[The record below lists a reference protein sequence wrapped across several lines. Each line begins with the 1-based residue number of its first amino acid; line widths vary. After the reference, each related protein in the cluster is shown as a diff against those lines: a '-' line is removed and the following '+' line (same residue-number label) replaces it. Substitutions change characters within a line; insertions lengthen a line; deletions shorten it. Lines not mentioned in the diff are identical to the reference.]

1 MTTHRDVAGSADG
14 EESAPSRRRS
24 LDEPRAEHLERL
36 PHDLAA
42 HVLCMLPPRARARC
56 AAVCRSWRT
65 LVRELPPSQLWREL
79 DFTRESDP
87 SSQVRLAPSAS
98 VHPRPKRPPRRGGA
112 ALSLN
117 NSRPPTSARARA
129 SARPSPPD
137 RPVLPPNPPSTQVTR
152 EVINAAAGL
161 ARGHLRALR
170 VPGEATVTRA
180 SLVSTV
186 RAHRESL
193 RELHA
198 HASHDGERGWWTPK
212 QVHALVSAASPKF
225 RRLAVDVRSRGVCPA
240 LVSQL
245 QSPVVRVRRLDVRAA
260 SLAPAEKTALFD
272 ATRRLRGRA
281 AEMRRS
287 ASSQSLCDEAE
298 RESLWSL
305 PRSRLVSYS
314 NPDARP
320 DSDSD
325 PDPDALRSVAVS
337 SCGLDGDDA
346 AALAEAVG
354 VDLEDDIAVCS
365 SSAMDLYLSDNPGM
379 GCRGAS
385 ALAPLVARGAVASLD
400 LENCGVGEAGAA
412 ALAEALASPR
422 CALRRLNLS
431 RNFIGSAGVRRIAEG
446 AARGAAARSARP
458 SDGGASLVAL
468 LLGHNAFGCDGA
480 AALAE
485 AAETS
490 DAFAHLEVLDAAMNG
505 VGPAGVAALA
515 RGTLGGTGAPALRE
529 LRLAGN
535 PVGAAGAR
543 ALARACATEDS
554 NLPSPTLETLTL
566 GSARLG
572 VVGAAAVAWAMSR
585 PRGRLARVARLDL
598 SANDIG
604 ECGAALRVTGG
615 EIVGFV
621 DVENVEGDIRR
632 GENTA
637 GNADDTTE
645 NAAQTPTAL
654 SSLADDLASSRSL
667 RRLDLGYNSLGDAG
681 AVAVADA
688 VARAAATQARDQD
701 EDQDERGG
709 GGGASSAGVDLDLQ
723 RNSIGDAGALALAEA
738 LGAAD
743 ALGRRLARVD
753 LRSNAVGE
761 AGLSAL
767 DALVAAGR
775 VASNYMPPRWGPR
788 ERVAETEVEENIVA
802 GGVGG
807 VVAAT
812 A

>member
-1 MTTHRDVAGSADG
+1 M
-14 EESAPSRRRS
+14 
-24 LDEPRAEHLERL
+24 
-36 PHDLAA
+36 
-42 HVLCMLPPRARARC
+42 
-56 AAVCRSWRT
+56 
-65 LVRELPPSQLWREL
+65 
-79 DFTRESDP
+79 TRE
-87 SSQVRLAPSAS
+87 AI
-98 VHPRPKRPPRRGGA
+98 H
-112 ALSLN
+112 
-117 NSRPPTSARARA
+117 
-129 SARPSPPD
+129 
-137 RPVLPPNPPSTQVTR
+137 
-152 EVINAAAGL
+152 AAAGL
-161 ARGHLRALR
+161 ARGHLRVLR

-180 SLVSTV
+180 SLVSIV

-198 HASHDGERGWWTPK
+198 HASRDGERGWWTPK
-212 QVHALVSAASPKF
+212 HVHALVSAASPKF

-240 LVSQL
+240 LLSQL

-260 SLAPAEKTALFD
+260 SLAPAEKMALFD
-272 ATRRLRGRA
+272 AARRLRGRA
-281 AEMRRS
+281 AEMRR
-287 ASSQSLCDEAE
+287 ATSSQSLSEE
-298 RESLWSL
+298 TLRLS
-305 PRSRLVSYS
+305 RSPGVVSRS
-314 NPDARP
+314 NPDP
-320 DSDSD
+320 DRD

-354 VDLEDDIAVCS
+354 VDLEDDVEDDVATSS
-365 SSAMDLYLSDNPGM
+365 SSAMDLDLSDNPGM

-400 LENCGVGEAGAA
+400 LENCGVGESGAE

-431 RNFIGSAGVRRIAEG
+431 RNFIGATGVRRVAEG
-446 AARGAAARSARP
+446 ATRGAAARSARP
-458 SDGGASLVAL
+458 SNAGAPLLAL
-468 LLGHNAFGCDGA
+468 LVSHNAFGCEGA
-480 AALAE
+480 TALAE

-490 DAFAHLEVLDAAMNG
+490 DAFARLEILDATMNG
-505 VGPAGVAALA
+505 IGPAGVAAFA
-515 RGTLGGTGAPALRE
+515 RATLGGSGAPALRE

-543 ALARACATEDS
+543 ALARACATPSGS
-554 NLPSPTLETLTL
+554 NLSPPTLETLTL

-604 ECGAALRVTGG
+604 ECGAAIRVTGG
-615 EIVGFV
+615 EIVGF
-621 DVENVEGDIRR
+621 EGDGGR
-632 GENTA
+632 GDVAAGNADAAAA
-637 GNADDTTE
+637 GNADDAAAG
-645 NAAQTPTAL
+645 NADSPTAL
-654 SSLADDLASSRSL
+654 SSLADDLASARSL

-681 AVAVADA
+681 ALAVAAA
-688 VARAAATQARDQD
+688 VARAAATATRD
-701 EDQDERGG
+701 EDEDERGG
-709 GGGASSAGVDLDLQ
+709 GASSSERGGGASSSERGGGVELDLQ
-723 RNSIGDAGALALAEA
+723 RNSIGNAGALALAEA
-738 LGAAD
+738 LGVAD
-743 ALGRRLARVD
+743 APGRRVARVD

-788 ERVAETEVEENIVA
+788 GRVAETEAEENIA
-802 GGVGG
+802 GGGGG

>member
-1 MTTHRDVAGSADG
+1 M
-14 EESAPSRRRS
+14 
-24 LDEPRAEHLERL
+24 
-36 PHDLAA
+36 
-42 HVLCMLPPRARARC
+42 
-56 AAVCRSWRT
+56 
-65 LVRELPPSQLWREL
+65 
-79 DFTRESDP
+79 
-87 SSQVRLAPSAS
+87 
-98 VHPRPKRPPRRGGA
+98 
-112 ALSLN
+112 
-117 NSRPPTSARARA
+117 
-129 SARPSPPD
+129 
-137 RPVLPPNPPSTQVTR
+137 
-152 EVINAAAGL
+152 INAAAGL

-287 ASSQSLCDEAE
+287 ASTQSLCDDAE
-298 RESLWSL
+298 RESHWSL
-305 PRSRLVSYS
+305 PRSRLVSSS
-314 NPDARP
+314 NPDAHP
-320 DSDSD
+320 D

-354 VDLEDDIAVCS
+354 VDLEDDVAVSS
-365 SSAMDLYLSDNPGM
+365 SSAMDLDLSDNPGM

-400 LENCGVGEAGAA
+400 LENCGVGESGAE

-431 RNFIGSAGVRRIAEG
+431 RNFIGATGVRRVAEG

-458 SDGGASLVAL
+458 SNAGAPLLAL
-468 LLGHNAFGCDGA
+468 LVSHNAFGCEGA
-480 AALAE
+480 TALAE

-490 DAFAHLEVLDAAMNG
+490 DAFARLEILDATMNG
-505 VGPAGVAALA
+505 IGPAGVAALA
-515 RGTLGGTGAPALRE
+515 RATLGGSGAPALRE

-543 ALARACATEDS
+543 ALARACATPSDS
-554 NLPSPTLETLTL
+554 NLSPPTLETLTL

-621 DVENVEGDIRR
+621 DGERVEGDVRR

-637 GNADDTTE
+637 GDADDTTE

-688 VARAAATQARDQD
+688 VARAAATRARDQD
-701 EDQDERGG
+701 EDENERGG
-709 GGGASSAGVDLDLQ
+709 GGVSSAGVELDLQ

-807 VVAAT
+807 GGGGGGVVAAT

>member
-1 MTTHRDVAGSADG
+1 M
-14 EESAPSRRRS
+14 
-24 LDEPRAEHLERL
+24 
-36 PHDLAA
+36 
-42 HVLCMLPPRARARC
+42 
-56 AAVCRSWRT
+56 
-65 LVRELPPSQLWREL
+65 
-79 DFTRESDP
+79 TRE
-87 SSQVRLAPSAS
+87 AI
-98 VHPRPKRPPRRGGA
+98 H
-112 ALSLN
+112 
-117 NSRPPTSARARA
+117 
-129 SARPSPPD
+129 
-137 RPVLPPNPPSTQVTR
+137 
-152 EVINAAAGL
+152 AAAGL
-161 ARGHLRALR
+161 ARGHLRVLR

-180 SLVSTV
+180 SLVSIV

-198 HASHDGERGWWTPK
+198 HASRDGERGWWTPK
-212 QVHALVSAASPKF
+212 HVHALVSAASPKF

-240 LVSQL
+240 LLSQL

-260 SLAPAEKTALFD
+260 SLAPAEKIALFD
-272 ATRRLRGRA
+272 AARRLRGRA
-281 AEMRRS
+281 AEMRR
-287 ASSQSLCDEAE
+287 ATSSQSLSDETL
-298 RESLWSL
+298 RLS
-305 PRSRLVSYS
+305 RSPGVVSRS
-314 NPDARP
+314 NPDP
-320 DSDSD
+320 DRD

-354 VDLEDDIAVCS
+354 IDLEDDVEDDVATSS
-365 SSAMDLYLSDNPGM
+365 SSAMDLDLSDNPGM

-400 LENCGVGEAGAA
+400 LENCGVGESGAE

-431 RNFIGSAGVRRIAEG
+431 RNFIGATGVRRVAEG

-458 SDGGASLVAL
+458 SNAGAPLLAL
-468 LLGHNAFGCDGA
+468 LVSHNAFGCEGA
-480 AALAE
+480 TALAE

-490 DAFAHLEVLDAAMNG
+490 DAFARLEILDATMNG
-505 VGPAGVAALA
+505 IGPAGVAALA
-515 RGTLGGTGAPALRE
+515 RATLGGSGAPALRE

-543 ALARACATEDS
+543 ALARACATPSDS
-554 NLPSPTLETLTL
+554 NLSPPTLETLTL

-604 ECGAALRVTGG
+604 ECGAAIRVTGG

-621 DVENVEGDIRR
+621 DAEEVGGDGGR
-632 GENTA
+632 GEVAA
-637 GNADDTTE
+637 GNADDAAAG
-645 NAAQTPTAL
+645 NADDAAAGNADDAAAGNVDSPTAL
-654 SSLADDLASSRSL
+654 SSLADDLASARSL

-681 AVAVADA
+681 ALAVAAA
-688 VARAAATQARDQD
+688 VARAAATATRD
-701 EDQDERGG
+701 EDEDERGG
-709 GGGASSAGVDLDLQ
+709 GASSSERGGGASSSKRGGGASSSERGGGVELDLQ
-723 RNSIGDAGALALAEA
+723 RNSIGNAGALALAEA
-738 LGAAD
+738 LGVAD
-743 ALGRRLARVD
+743 APGRRVARVD

-788 ERVAETEVEENIVA
+788 ERVADMEAEENIA
-802 GGVGG
+802 GGGGG

>member
-1 MTTHRDVAGSADG
+1 M
-14 EESAPSRRRS
+14 
-24 LDEPRAEHLERL
+24 
-36 PHDLAA
+36 
-42 HVLCMLPPRARARC
+42 
-56 AAVCRSWRT
+56 
-65 LVRELPPSQLWREL
+65 
-79 DFTRESDP
+79 
-87 SSQVRLAPSAS
+87 
-98 VHPRPKRPPRRGGA
+98 
-112 ALSLN
+112 
-117 NSRPPTSARARA
+117 
-129 SARPSPPD
+129 
-137 RPVLPPNPPSTQVTR
+137 
-152 EVINAAAGL
+152 
-161 ARGHLRALR
+161 LR

-180 SLVSTV
+180 SLVSIV

-198 HASHDGERGWWTPK
+198 HASRDGERGWWTPK
-212 QVHALVSAASPKF
+212 HVHALVSAASPKF

-240 LVSQL
+240 LLSQL

-260 SLAPAEKTALFD
+260 SLAPAEKIALFD
-272 ATRRLRGRA
+272 AARRLRGRA
-281 AEMRRS
+281 AEMRR
-287 ASSQSLCDEAE
+287 ATSSQSLNDETL
-298 RESLWSL
+298 RLS
-305 PRSRLVSYS
+305 RSPGVVSRS
-314 NPDARP
+314 NPDP
-320 DSDSD
+320 DRD

-354 VDLEDDIAVCS
+354 VDLEDDVEDDVATS
-365 SSAMDLYLSDNPGM
+365 SSLAMDLDLSDNPGM

-400 LENCGVGEAGAA
+400 LENCGIGESGAE

-431 RNFIGSAGVRRIAEG
+431 RNFIGATGVRRVAEG

-458 SDGGASLVAL
+458 SNAGAPLLAL
-468 LLGHNAFGCDGA
+468 LVSHNAFGCEGA
-480 AALAE
+480 TALAD

-490 DAFAHLEVLDAAMNG
+490 DAFARLEILDATMNG
-505 VGPAGVAALA
+505 IGPAGVAALA
-515 RGTLGGTGAPALRE
+515 RATLGGSGAPALRE

-543 ALARACATEDS
+543 ALARACATPSDS
-554 NLPSPTLETLTL
+554 NLSPPTLETLTL

-604 ECGAALRVTGG
+604 ECGAAIRVTGG

-621 DVENVEGDIRR
+621 DAEEVGGD
-632 GENTA
+632 GGGGDAAA
-637 GNADDTTE
+637 GNADDAAAAAAAG
-645 NAAQTPTAL
+645 NADSPTAL
-654 SSLADDLASSRSL
+654 SSLADDLASARSL

-681 AVAVADA
+681 ALAVAAA
-688 VARAAATQARDQD
+688 VARAAATATRD
-701 EDQDERGG
+701 EDEDERGG
-709 GGGASSAGVDLDLQ
+709 GASSSERGGGASSSERGGGASSSERGGGVELDLQ
-723 RNSIGDAGALALAEA
+723 RNSIGNAGALALAEA
-738 LGAAD
+738 LGVAD
-743 ALGRRLARVD
+743 APGRRVARVD

-788 ERVAETEVEENIVA
+788 ERVAETEAEENIA
-802 GGVGG
+802 GGGGG

>member
-1 MTTHRDVAGSADG
+1 M
-14 EESAPSRRRS
+14 
-24 LDEPRAEHLERL
+24 
-36 PHDLAA
+36 
-42 HVLCMLPPRARARC
+42 
-56 AAVCRSWRT
+56 
-65 LVRELPPSQLWREL
+65 
-79 DFTRESDP
+79 
-87 SSQVRLAPSAS
+87 
-98 VHPRPKRPPRRGGA
+98 
-112 ALSLN
+112 
-117 NSRPPTSARARA
+117 
-129 SARPSPPD
+129 
-137 RPVLPPNPPSTQVTR
+137 
-152 EVINAAAGL
+152 
-161 ARGHLRALR
+161 LR

-180 SLVSTV
+180 SLVSIV

-198 HASHDGERGWWTPK
+198 HASRDGERGWWTPK
-212 QVHALVSAASPKF
+212 HVHALVSAASPKF

-240 LVSQL
+240 LLSQL

-260 SLAPAEKTALFD
+260 SLAPAEKIALFD
-272 ATRRLRGRA
+272 AARRLRGRA
-281 AEMRRS
+281 AEMRR
-287 ASSQSLCDEAE
+287 ATSSQSLNDETL
-298 RESLWSL
+298 RLS
-305 PRSRLVSYS
+305 RSPGVVSRS
-314 NPDARP
+314 NPDP
-320 DSDSD
+320 DRD

-354 VDLEDDIAVCS
+354 VDLEDDVEDDVATSS
-365 SSAMDLYLSDNPGM
+365 SSAMDLDLSDNPGM

-400 LENCGVGEAGAA
+400 LENCGIGESGAE

-431 RNFIGSAGVRRIAEG
+431 RNFIGATGVRRVAEG

-458 SDGGASLVAL
+458 SNAGAPLLAL
-468 LLGHNAFGCDGA
+468 LVSHNAFGCEGA
-480 AALAE
+480 TALAD

-490 DAFAHLEVLDAAMNG
+490 DAFARLEILDATMNG
-505 VGPAGVAALA
+505 IGPAGVAALA
-515 RGTLGGTGAPALRE
+515 RATLGGSGAPALRE

-543 ALARACATEDS
+543 ALARACATPSDS
-554 NLPSPTLETLTL
+554 NLSPPTLETLTL

-604 ECGAALRVTGG
+604 ECGAAIRVTGG
-615 EIVGFV
+615 EIVGFG
-621 DVENVEGDIRR
+621 GD
-632 GENTA
+632 GGGGDAAA
-637 GNADDTTE
+637 GNADS
-645 NAAQTPTAL
+645 PTAL
-654 SSLADDLASSRSL
+654 SSLADDLASARSL

-681 AVAVADA
+681 ALAVAAA
-688 VARAAATQARDQD
+688 VARAAATATRD
-701 EDQDERGG
+701 EDEDERGG
-709 GGGASSAGVDLDLQ
+709 GASSSERGGGASSSERGGGVELDLQ
-723 RNSIGDAGALALAEA
+723 RNSIGNAGALALAEA
-738 LGAAD
+738 LGVAD
-743 ALGRRLARVD
+743 APGRRVARVD

-788 ERVAETEVEENIVA
+788 ERVAETEAEENIA
-802 GGVGG
+802 GGGGG

>member
-1 MTTHRDVAGSADG
+1 M
-14 EESAPSRRRS
+14 
-24 LDEPRAEHLERL
+24 
-36 PHDLAA
+36 
-42 HVLCMLPPRARARC
+42 
-56 AAVCRSWRT
+56 
-65 LVRELPPSQLWREL
+65 
-79 DFTRESDP
+79 TRE
-87 SSQVRLAPSAS
+87 AI
-98 VHPRPKRPPRRGGA
+98 H
-112 ALSLN
+112 
-117 NSRPPTSARARA
+117 
-129 SARPSPPD
+129 
-137 RPVLPPNPPSTQVTR
+137 
-152 EVINAAAGL
+152 AAAGL
-161 ARGHLRALR
+161 ARGHLRVLR

-180 SLVSTV
+180 SLVSIV

-198 HASHDGERGWWTPK
+198 HASRDGERGWWTPK
-212 QVHALVSAASPKF
+212 HVHALVSAASPKF

-240 LVSQL
+240 LLSQL

-260 SLAPAEKTALFD
+260 SLAPAEKIALFD
-272 ATRRLRGRA
+272 AARRLRGRA
-281 AEMRRS
+281 AEMRR
-287 ASSQSLCDEAE
+287 ATSSQSLNDETL
-298 RESLWSL
+298 RLS
-305 PRSRLVSYS
+305 RSPGVVSRS
-314 NPDARP
+314 NPDP
-320 DSDSD
+320 DRD

-346 AALAEAVG
+346 AALAEVVG
-354 VDLEDDIAVCS
+354 VDLEDDVEDDVATSS
-365 SSAMDLYLSDNPGM
+365 SSAMDLDLSDNPGM

-400 LENCGVGEAGAA
+400 LENCGIGESGAE

-431 RNFIGSAGVRRIAEG
+431 RNFIGATGVRRVAEG

-458 SDGGASLVAL
+458 SNAGAPLLAL
-468 LLGHNAFGCDGA
+468 LVSHNAFGCEGA
-480 AALAE
+480 TALAD

-490 DAFAHLEVLDAAMNG
+490 DAFARLEILDATMNG

-515 RGTLGGTGAPALRE
+515 RATLGGSGAPALRE

-543 ALARACATEDS
+543 ALARACATPSDS
-554 NLPSPTLETLTL
+554 NLSPPTLETLTL

-604 ECGAALRVTGG
+604 ECGAAIRVTGG
-615 EIVGFV
+615 EIVGFG
-621 DVENVEGDIRR
+621 GDGGR
-632 GENTA
+632 GDAAA
-637 GNADDTTE
+637 GNADS
-645 NAAQTPTAL
+645 PTAL
-654 SSLADDLASSRSL
+654 SSLADDLASARSL

-681 AVAVADA
+681 ALAVAAA
-688 VARAAATQARDQD
+688 VARAAATATRD
-701 EDQDERGG
+701 EDEDERGG
-709 GGGASSAGVDLDLQ
+709 GASSSERGGGASSSERGGGVELDLQ
-723 RNSIGDAGALALAEA
+723 RNSIGNAGALALAEA
-738 LGAAD
+738 LGVAD
-743 ALGRRLARVD
+743 APGRRVARVD

-788 ERVAETEVEENIVA
+788 ERVAETEAEENIA
-802 GGVGG
+802 GGGGG

>member
-1 MTTHRDVAGSADG
+1 M
-14 EESAPSRRRS
+14 
-24 LDEPRAEHLERL
+24 
-36 PHDLAA
+36 
-42 HVLCMLPPRARARC
+42 
-56 AAVCRSWRT
+56 
-65 LVRELPPSQLWREL
+65 
-79 DFTRESDP
+79 
-87 SSQVRLAPSAS
+87 
-98 VHPRPKRPPRRGGA
+98 
-112 ALSLN
+112 
-117 NSRPPTSARARA
+117 
-129 SARPSPPD
+129 
-137 RPVLPPNPPSTQVTR
+137 
-152 EVINAAAGL
+152 INAAAGL

-287 ASSQSLCDEAE
+287 ASTQSLRDEAE

-305 PRSRLVSYS
+305 PRSRLASSS
-314 NPDARP
+314 NPDGDP
-320 DSDSD
+320 DADSD

-354 VDLEDDIAVCS
+354 VDLEDDIAVSS
-365 SSAMDLYLSDNPGM
+365 SSAMDLDLSDNPGM

-385 ALAPLVARGAVASLD
+385 ALASLVARGAVASLD

-422 CALRRLNLS
+422 CALRRLDLS
-431 RNFIGSAGVRRIAEG
+431 RNFIGAGGVRRIAEG

-480 AALAE
+480 AALAD

-554 NLPSPTLETLTL
+554 NLPPPTLETLTL

-621 DVENVEGDIRR
+621 DGADVEGDIRR
-632 GENTA
+632 RENTT
-637 GNADDTTE
+637 GDADDTTDD
-645 NAAQTPTAL
+645 ATDDDAQTPTAL

-681 AVAVADA
+681 AVAVAAA
-688 VARAAATQARDQD
+688 VARAAATRARDQD
-701 EDQDERGG
+701 EDEDEDERGG
-709 GGGASSAGVDLDLQ
+709 GGVSSAGVELDLQ

-753 LRSNAVGE
+753 LRSNAVGA

-788 ERVAETEVEENIVA
+788 ERVAETEVEENIVV
-802 GGVGG
+802 GGVGGGGGGGG